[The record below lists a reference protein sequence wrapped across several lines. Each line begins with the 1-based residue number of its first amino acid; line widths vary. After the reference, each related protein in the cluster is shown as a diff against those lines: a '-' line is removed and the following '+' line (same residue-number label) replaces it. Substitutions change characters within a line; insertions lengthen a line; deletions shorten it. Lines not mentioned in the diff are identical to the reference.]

1 MSLQVPPTE
10 TTEPVI
16 VVPVVALHA
25 SFASPEKLRPMLE
38 SLRPVTVPFVAANA
52 GSVMAGTNASTIT
65 ATSSRDK
72 NRLDIRWIM
81 IVFSFSV

>member
-16 VVPVVALHA
+16 VVPVALHA

>member
-1 MSLQVPPTE
+1 MICVPL
-10 TTEPVI
+10 
-16 VVPVVALHA
+16 ALHA
-25 SFASPEKLRPMLE
+25 LSAVLVNPRPMLE
-38 SLRPVTVPFVAANA
+38 SLRPVTVPLVAANA
-52 GSVMAGTNASTIT
+52 GSVMAGANASTIT

>member
-1 MSLQVPPTE
+1 MSLQVPPTK

-16 VVPVVALHA
+16 VVPVALHA
-25 SFASPEKLRPMLE
+25 SFAVPEKLRPMLV
-38 SLRPVTVPFVAANA
+38 SLRPVTVPLVAANA

-65 ATSSRDK
+65 ATSRRDK

>member
-1 MSLQVPPTE
+1 MICVPL
-10 TTEPVI
+10 
-16 VVPVVALHA
+16 ALHA
-25 SFASPEKLRPMLE
+25 LSAVPVNPRPMLE
-38 SLRPVTVPFVAANA
+38 SLRPVTVPLVAANA
-52 GSVMAGTNASTIT
+52 GSVMAGANASTIT

>member
-1 MSLQVPPTE
+1 M
-10 TTEPVI
+10 
-16 VVPVVALHA
+16 VVPVALQA
-25 SFASPEKLRPMLE
+25 SFAVPVKLRPMLA
-38 SLRPVTVPFVAANA
+38 SFSPVTVPLVAANA
-52 GSVMAGTNASTIT
+52 GRVMAGTNASTIT